1 MLPRYFGFVLVVGM
15 VVGASAAVGG
25 ADEGD
30 KFVGTWKGRID
41 SYDEIWTVKRT
52 DGAWSIN
59 GKFRRNGAEAGSFIG
74 TDVKEANGALT
85 FTRKFVKKP
94 ANPGWQDQV
103 TIVVKS
109 EGENLSYV
117 WSAGNQK
124 GTRALEKYADEDKA
138 AEDELGKFRGYWTAD
153 VATGFRVV
161 MQISMTNDKIRVVA
175 DYYNKKGLAGNF
187 VGVDPSLKN
196 GLLTFSQKFVRKPV
210 SSWRDGKLHTL
221 EAVSDNVLKFSWQ
234 GGGTENFTRVKK

>member
-1 MLPRYFGFVLVVGM
+1 MLPRFFGVVLVVGM

-30 KFVGTWKGRID
+30 KFVGIWKGRID

-161 MQISMTNDKIRVVA
+161 MQISMTNLLGEHAWTYRRSVQD
-175 DYYNKKGLAGNF
+175 
-187 VGVDPSLKN
+187 VGAAAIDRTKS
-196 GLLTFSQKFVRKPV
+196 TFSRISLPV
-210 SSWRDGKLHTL
+210 
-221 EAVSDNVLKFSWQ
+221 V
-234 GGGTENFTRVKK
+234 GGAAYNRRQFQSKRGRLIAQLRLGI